1 MPNNIY
7 QEKYI
12 IQVIMIKQQD
22 QHDQFLIFFYGLLLI
37 VFNLKKT
44 QTVFCLFLPHP
55 DTKLSDSCCVRFVL
69 TSSTTLW
76 DWFNEKS
83 FQKFWVL
90 HEKPKNEIRPS
101 HGISLNSQP
110 KLTIPSG
117 LCSDYCPLQKP
128 YGMRT

>member
-1 MPNNIY
+1 
-7 QEKYI
+7 
-12 IQVIMIKQQD
+12 MIKQQD
-22 QHDQFLIFFYGLLLI
+22 LQDQFIRFFFTGLLFI

-44 QTVFCLFLPHP
+44 QTVFCSFLPHP
-55 DTKLSDSCCVRFVL
+55 DTKLSDSSCVRFVL
-69 TSSTTLW
+69 TSSTTIC
-76 DWFNEKS
+76 DWFYEKV

-90 HEKPKNEIRPS
+90 HEKTKNEIRPF

-110 KLTIPSG
+110 KLMIPSG